1 MSIGPR
7 IGPQLSLRQSQ
18 TLVMTPQLRQAIKL
32 LQYSN
37 LELGDFVQDELDR
50 NPLLERE
57 DGAEPAAEGLSE
69 RVVPE
74 AEAPNAGP
82 LQAERPAELAIDQ
95 IPDQFVERSGEFGG
109 SAGSSRAE
117 WMENRQAADGS
128 WDAGDRAEAPWSLR
142 DHLAQQL
149 RLGFTDSTDRLIGA
163 QLIGALD
170 GAGRLATLPAEVA
183 AMLGVT
189 FEQVEIVRER
199 MMGFDPVGL
208 FALDLRECLRAQLA
222 DSRRLDPPMLC
233 LLDNLELLGRRDLT
247 RLAALCRV
255 SSAVLTGMIVELKS
269 LDPKPGAREAEAPVQ
284 PLIPDVLLRPVA
296 DGGWFL
302 ELNRETLPRVLVNH
316 ELHARVL
323 GQAGREDRAFLSER
337 LQNAN
342 WLVKSLHQR
351 AQTILKVTA
360 EVVRRQDAFLRHGAA
375 HLRPLTLREI
385 ADAIGMHESTVSRV
399 TANKSIATPR
409 GVFEL
414 KFLFTNAIA
423 GTTGEIFSAEAIRH
437 RIRMLI
443 GAETQAGILSDDAI
457 VTVLRQEGVDI
468 ARRTVAKYREA
479 LRIPASLQRKRD
491 KTAA

>member
-1 MSIGPR
+1 MALGPR

-37 LELGDFVQDELDR
+37 LELADFVQEELDR

-57 DGAEPAAEGLSE
+57 EAAEPGEEALSE
-69 RVVPE
+69 RVAPNDDLVAAVGAFQADGGAEPI
-74 AEAPNAGP
+74 AEAVADRIEEAAG
-82 LQAERPAELAIDQ
+82 A
-95 IPDQFVERSGEFGG
+95 V
-109 SAGSSRAE
+109 SSRADWTE
-117 WMENRQAADGS
+117 SRVSDGQWEAS
-128 WDAGDRAEAPWSLR
+128 DRAESPWSLR
-142 DHLAQQL
+142 EHLAQQL
-149 RLGFTDSTDRLIGA
+149 RLGFSDDTDRLIGA

-170 GAGRLATLPAEVA
+170 GAGRMTVTPAEVA
-183 AMLGVT
+183 DGLVVPLAR
-189 FEQVEIVRER
+189 VEAVRER

-208 FALDLRECLRAQLA
+208 FALDLRECLRAQLI
-222 DSRRLDPPMLC
+222 DRRRLDPAMAC
-233 LLDNLELLGRRDLT
+233 LVDNLDLLARRDHA
-247 RLAALCRV
+247 RLATLCHVTQGAL
-255 SSAVLTGMIVELKS
+255 AVMITELKS
-269 LDPKPGAREAEAPVQ
+269 LDPKPGAREEGTPLQ

-296 DGGWFL
+296 EGGWYI
-302 ELNRETLPRVLVNH
+302 ELNRETLPRVLVNYD
-316 ELHARVL
+316 LHAHVL
-323 GQAGREDRAFLSER
+323 GRAGPEDRAFLSER

-360 EVVRRQDAFLRHGAA
+360 EVVRRQDGFLRHGAS

-385 ADAIGMHESTVSRV
+385 ADAISMHESTVSRV

-423 GTTGEIFSAEAIRH
+423 GTDGEIFSAEAIRH
-437 RIRMLI
+437 RIRALI
-443 GAETQAGILSDDAI
+443 GAESQADILSDDAI
-457 VTVLRQEGVDI
+457 VAILRQEGVDI